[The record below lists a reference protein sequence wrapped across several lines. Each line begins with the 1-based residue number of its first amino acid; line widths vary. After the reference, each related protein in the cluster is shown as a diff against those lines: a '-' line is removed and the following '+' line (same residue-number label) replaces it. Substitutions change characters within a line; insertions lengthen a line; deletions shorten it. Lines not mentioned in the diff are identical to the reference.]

1 MPPRGGR
8 SGAVD
13 RDRRVGWNLAGAGSV
28 WCGVNLRR
36 PFRGTEAVARGVL
49 TPKML
54 RGPRFRRLFRDIYVS
69 ADVEVDLELRSRAA
83 YLLVE
88 GRGAL
93 GGYSAAELLGASCGP
108 EDAPAGVISPTRM
121 RSRPGL
127 VVREERPAS
136 DELWAVAGG
145 TVTSP
150 LRTAYDLGRRSSLVE
165 AVVAVDALAFRF
177 GFVPHD
183 VVRFGYRHLGA
194 AGSGQ
199 LPEVARLA
207 NPLAESPM
215 ETRIRL
221 AIRFDGLPMP
231 VLQHPVG
238 PYRLDMAYPEI
249 MLGIEYDGREHLTQE
264 RATRDLD
271 RQAYVTAAGWTKI
284 LRFGKGQVLH
294 RPWEV
299 AAGVRS
305 ELAVRGLL

>member
-1 MPPRGGR
+1 
-8 SGAVD
+8 
-13 RDRRVGWNLAGAGSV
+13 
-28 WCGVNLRR
+28 
-36 PFRGTEAVARGVL
+36 VL
-49 TPKML
+49 TLKML
-54 RGPRFRRLFRDIYVS
+54 RGPRFRRLFRDIYVH
-69 ADVEVDLELRSRAA
+69 ADVEVDLELRSCAA

-93 GGYSAAELLGASCGP
+93 GGYSAAEVLGASCGP
-108 EDAPAGVISPTRM
+108 GGAPAEVISRTRM
-121 RSRPGL
+121 RSQSGL
-127 VVREERPAS
+127 VVREDCLACGEMWLV
-136 DELWAVAGG
+136 DGMW
-145 TVTSP
+145 VTSP
-150 LRTAYDLGRRSSLVE
+150 LRTAYDLGRRSPLLE
-165 AVVAVDALAFRF
+165 AVIAMDALAFRF
-177 GFVPHD
+177 GFALYD

-194 AGSGQ
+194 AGSRQ

-221 AIRFDGLPMP
+221 AIHFDGLPVP

-264 RATRDLD
+264 RAMHDLD
-271 RQAYVTAAGWTKI
+271 RQAYVTAAGWTKV
-284 LRFGKGQVLH
+284 LRFGKGPVLH

-305 ELAVRGLL
+305 ELAARGLV